1 MIVIKRIFIFCLL
14 AGCSVG
20 LAAQVPAGGAGMRA
34 GMADRLAIRWTCVK
48 NIYEMPNRSVSRLTL
63 MNKGNGAFP
72 LSGWGI
78 YFNSNRSIDPH
89 SVIGGQIEHING
101 DLYCLRLQASDG
113 VRRGLKPGGTLP
125 ITFTS
130 SDLSI
135 NISDAPIG
143 FYLVWDDR
151 PAQGHTIHDYQVD
164 RIDDPMLG
172 ALTPGMEYQR
182 NMGFRQMD
190 TAKVSRVY
198 PTPLWYRDS
207 GSAFLLDGKTP
218 VVADAGF
225 EGEAAYLSTALAGV
239 IGRRPVVKGGASG
252 KAIILRHVDE
262 AEGQGWADSSAYRM
276 EITDKHILISASA
289 PVGIFYGIQSFLSA
303 LPAGVWR
310 GAQSSVMIPGLVVAD
325 RPRFAVRALML
336 DVARNFRSEEEVR
349 RVLDLMALCKLNVL
363 HLHLCDDEGW
373 RLEIPSLPELT
384 EVGAYRGLETGGRVC
399 LPPSFGS
406 GPLAGMGAG
415 SGYYSKASFISL
427 LRYARER
434 HIEVVPEIECPGHAR
449 AAIKAMDARYKKY
462 ARQGNMEEAR
472 RYLLRDTM
480 DRSVYE
486 SAQMWRDNVIAVAL
500 PSVYRWFDKVI
511 GEVCAMY
518 KEAGA
523 PLRTIHLGGD
533 ELPAGVWEQSPA
545 CRALME
551 QDRSLASPGD
561 ARWYFYNRLD
571 SLVKRRGLVMSGW
584 EEVALRKV
592 TEGGKTKV
600 VPDSAWKER
609 DSRVHVWNNMIGGGD
624 EDLPYRLANA
634 GYKVILSCV
643 SNNYYDMASNKSFDE
658 RGYHWGG
665 FLDVDKPYA
674 FMPYDYY
681 RNAREDYTGGPV
693 AAGYFRD
700 KELLTEEGKKNI
712 LGIEGLLWAEN
723 LPTDERM
730 EYMLLPKLLGTAERA
745 WAPDPMWAMETD
757 SAVTARLYAAAWNG
771 FMNVVGQRLLPR
783 LSYMNGG
790 YAYRIPV
797 PGVSIEG
804 GLVRANLPMPGF
816 MVRYTTDGSVPGASS
831 RQYDGPVAE
840 RKLIRLRTFDVRGR
854 GGRTVDA
861 DNRVSAD
868 DTAK

>member
-1 MIVIKRIFIFCLL
+1 MMLPKIFIFCLL
-14 AGCSVG
+14 LAGAGV
-20 LAAQVPAGGAGMRA
+20 ATAQVPGQARVQVQAAGQ
-34 GMADRLAIRWTCVK
+34 LALSWTCVK
-48 NIYEMPNRSVSRLTL
+48 NIYETPNRSVSRLTL
-63 MNKGNGAFP
+63 VNKGRTSFR
-72 LSGWGI
+72 LSGWKI

-89 SVIGGQIEHING
+89 SVIGGQIGHVNG
-101 DLYCLRLQASDG
+101 DLYFLRMQADGQAPAGPG
-113 VRRGLKPGGTLP
+113 VRRALKTGEALE

-130 SDLSI
+130 SDLSV

-143 FYLVWDDR
+143 FYLVWDRR
-151 PAQGHTIHDYQVD
+151 PAQGYTIHDYEVK

-172 ALTPGMEYQR
+172 AQTPAMEYMR
-182 NMGFRQMD
+182 NMSMRQLD
-190 TAKVSRVY
+190 AAEVPRVF
-198 PTPLWYRDS
+198 PTPMSYRGS
-207 GSAFLLDGKTP
+207 GSSFLLDGKTP
-218 VVADAGF
+218 VAADARF
-225 EGEAAYLSTALAGV
+225 EGEAAYLSTALSAV
-239 IGRRPVVKGGASG
+239 LGRRQVAARGTVGG
-252 KAIILRHVDE
+252 KAIILRHVDGE
-262 AEGQGWADSSAYRM
+262 DSSAYRL

-310 GAQSSVMIPGLVVAD
+310 GGRPSMLIPGLVVVD
-325 RPRFAVRALML
+325 RPRFAVRMLML
-336 DVARNFRSEEEVR
+336 DVARNFRSAKEVR

-363 HLHLCDDEGW
+363 HFHLCDDEGW

-384 EVGAYRGLETGGRVC
+384 EVGAYRGLAAGGRDC

-406 GPLAGMGAG
+406 GPLAGVGAG
-415 SGYYSKASFISL
+415 SGYYSRATFISL

-434 HIEVVPEIECPGHAR
+434 HIEIMPEIECPGHAR
-449 AAIKAMDARYKKY
+449 AAIKAMDARYERY
-462 ARQGNMEEAR
+462 ARKGNMEEAL

-486 SAQMWRDNVIAVAL
+486 SAQMWRDNVMAMAL

-518 KEAGA
+518 QEAGA

-533 ELPAGVWEQSPA
+533 ELPAGAPVN
-545 CRALME
+545 
-551 QDRSLASPGD
+551 D
-561 ARWYFYNRLD
+561 RWYFYSRLD
-571 SLVKRRGLVMSGW
+571 SMVKRRGLVMSGW

-592 TEGGKTKV
+592 IEGGKTRM

-674 FMPYDYY
+674 FIPYDYY

-693 AAGYFRD
+693 TAGYFRD
-700 KELLTEEGKKNI
+700 KELLTEEGRKNI

-745 WAPDPMWAMETD
+745 WAPDPLWAREAD
-757 SAVTARLYAAAWNG
+757 SVRAEQLYAAAWNG

-797 PGVSIEG
+797 PGVSVEN

-816 MVRYTTDGSVPGASS
+816 VVRYTTDGSEPVLSS
-831 RQYDGPVAE
+831 RLYEGPVAD
-840 RKLIRLRTFDVRGR
+840 RKLIRLRAFDVRGR
-854 GGRTVDA
+854 GGRTVDG
-861 DNRVSAD
+861 DNR
-868 DTAK
+868 